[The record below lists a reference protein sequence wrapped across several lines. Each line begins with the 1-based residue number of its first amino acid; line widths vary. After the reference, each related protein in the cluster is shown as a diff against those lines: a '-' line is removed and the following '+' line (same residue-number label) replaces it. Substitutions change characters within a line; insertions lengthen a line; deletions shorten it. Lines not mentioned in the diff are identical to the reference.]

1 MLHIVLLECPLELI
15 PPELTRLKEIQRFA
29 SLKGKKPQEVLLDQT
44 HHGRSMTRL
53 QDSDR
58 RGRPDIVFLSLMS
71 MLESPLC
78 KEGLLTIHLHLR
90 DNRIVEIRPDV
101 RLPRNYERF
110 VGLMEQLLTVGSVP
124 PEGPSLM
131 KLTRQR
137 LPELISEL
145 SGEENNALT
154 ILAVEDGRKTTID
167 ALVSLFS
174 EESHVPIIVGVG
186 AFPHGSFDIAIPK
199 LFKEHVSLDGEVM
212 MAWHVCTEVLWTYSL
227 RTGIS
232 RKRLS
237 GR

>member
-1 MLHIVLLECPLELI
+1 MLLECPLELV

-29 SLKGKKPQEVLLDQT
+29 SLKGKKPPEVLLDQT

-53 QDSDR
+53 QDFDR

-78 KEGLLTIHLHLR
+78 KEGLLTIHLHLQ

-110 VGLMEQLLTVGSVP
+110 VGLVEQLLTVGSVP

-131 KLTRQR
+131 RVTSQR
-137 LPELISEL
+137 LPELISQL
-145 SGEENNALT
+145 SGKENDALT
-154 ILAVEDGRKTTID
+154 ILAVEDGKKTTID
-167 ALVSLFS
+167 ALVSLFPENLDTS
-174 EESHVPIIVGVG
+174 VVVGIG
-186 AFPHGSFDIAIPK
+186 AFPHGDFDKSIPQ

-212 MAWHVCTEVLWTYSL
+212 MAWHVCAEVLWTYSL

-232 RKRLS
+232 RKRFS
-237 GR
+237 S